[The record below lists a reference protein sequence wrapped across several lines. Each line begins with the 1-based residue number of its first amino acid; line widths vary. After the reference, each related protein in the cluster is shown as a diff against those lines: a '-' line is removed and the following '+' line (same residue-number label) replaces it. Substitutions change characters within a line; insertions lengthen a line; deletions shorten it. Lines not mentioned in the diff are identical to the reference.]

1 MRRKHLG
8 WSSITVDGVVH
19 EFVAG
24 DESHPQAEEMFQMWG
39 KLLQIL
45 KLKGYV
51 PNTPIVLLDVEENKG
66 KKFLYRYSEKLALAF
81 GLMKIPPGM
90 PITN

>member
-1 MRRKHLG
+1 M
-8 WSSITVDGVVH
+8 VH

-39 KLLQIL
+39 KLLQIS

-51 PNTPIVLLDVEENKG
+51 PNTSIVLLDVEENKEG
-66 KKFLYRYSEKLALAF
+66 RNFYIAMVK
-81 GLMKIPPGM
+81 
-90 PITN
+90 N